1 MDPGTDITEETPS
14 MFTQLI
20 ANLRFGSALRTLA
33 LALLLSGA
41 VAPAALAD
49 HMGNHIRGGGDSQS
63 TDTTAVACGS
73 ETVESSSDSQAM
85 HFVANPA
92 GGSDT
97 DTPAD
102 TVPVHP
108 FSGHPW

>member
-1 MDPGTDITEETPS
+1 

-49 HMGNHIRGGGDSQS
+49 HMGNHIRGGGDS
-63 TDTTAVACGS
+63 AV
-73 ETVESSSDSQAM
+73 DRY
-85 HFVANPA
+85 N
-92 GGSDT
+92 GGCLRI
-97 DTPAD
+97 
-102 TVPVHP
+102 
-108 FSGHPW
+108 GNCRILIR

>member
-1 MDPGTDITEETPS
+1 

-20 ANLRFGSALRTLA
+20 AHLRFGSALRTLA

-73 ETVESSSDSQAM
+73 ETGRDPHPSSQAM
-85 HFVANPA
+85 HFVADPA

-97 DTPAD
+97 DTPDD

>member
-1 MDPGTDITEETPS
+1 MGLGTDITEEVNQ
-14 MFTQLI
+14 MLTQLL
-20 ANLRFGSALRTLA
+20 APGRLGSALRTLA

-49 HMGNHIRGGGDSQS
+49 HMGNHIRGGDSQS

-73 ETVESSSDSQAM
+73 EIAGSSSQPMRLVGD
-85 HFVANPA
+85 PA

-97 DTPAD
+97 ETPAE
-102 TVPVHP
+102 TMPAHP
-108 FSGHPW
+108 FTGRPW